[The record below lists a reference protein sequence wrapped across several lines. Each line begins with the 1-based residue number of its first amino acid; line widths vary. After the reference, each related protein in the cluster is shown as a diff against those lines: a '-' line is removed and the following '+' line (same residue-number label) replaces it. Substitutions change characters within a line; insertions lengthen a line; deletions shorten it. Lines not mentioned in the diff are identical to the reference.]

1 MDPNPTDN
9 SVDIDKA
16 FAERLALLPPVVQQ
30 AIQSAD
36 LEKHLRALADG
47 HKLHIDQ
54 WELLQNEV
62 KLALLGFEDAE
73 KLPENLESVVGVEHE
88 NAQSLAAAINDEIFE
103 PIREE
108 LERALT
114 HPEAKD
120 AQVSD
125 MEKTRLAAIAL
136 ARAAGEDV
144 APPKAQPETSPS
156 QPSPTAALPA
166 TPPAPIV
173 QPATPPAPKPEGQAT
188 RAPVSETY
196 KPAQPSTERKDVA
209 SDPYREPPV

>member
-1 MDPNPTDN
+1 MDPQTSNPD
-9 SVDIDKA
+9 VDVEKA

-54 WELLQNEV
+54 WELLENEV

-73 KLPENLESVVGVEHE
+73 KLPENLESVVGVDHE
-88 NAQSLAAAINDEIFE
+88 TAGSLAQAINDEVFE
-103 PIREE
+103 PIRQE

-125 MEKTRLAAIAL
+125 MEKARLEAMAL
-136 ARAAGEDV
+136 AKAEDAGVRVGEGG
-144 APPKAQPETSPS
+144 ASGTQAQKPV
-156 QPSPTAALPA
+156 
-166 TPPAPIV
+166 V
-173 QPATPPAPKPEGQAT
+173 QPATPPAPAPEGKAV
-188 RAPVSETY
+188 RAPISETY

-209 SDPYREPPV
+209 SDPYREPPL

>member
-1 MDPNPTDN
+1 MTMATEAVAPRAQNHIRLVTKIMDPITSQSEID
-9 SVDIDKA
+9 VDQA

-36 LEKHLRALADG
+36 LEKHLRALADT

-73 KLPENLESVVGVEHE
+73 KLPENLESVVGVDHE
-88 NAQSLAAAINDEIFE
+88 TANSLATAINAEIFE

-108 LERALT
+108 LERGLS
-114 HPEAKD
+114 HPEAQAKQD
-120 AQVSD
+120 DGIEQARQ
-125 MEKTRLAAIAL
+125 AALSA
-136 ARAAGEDV
+136 ARAAGEMTPV
-144 APPKAQPETSPS
+144 RPAVE
-156 QPSPTAALPA
+156 PA
-166 TPPAPIV
+166 TPPA
-173 QPATPPAPKPEGQAT
+173 AKPEGT
-188 RAPVSETY
+188 VVRTPLSESY

-209 SDPYREPPV
+209 SDPYREPPL